1 MNREKSIFMMMA
13 GLCLIFILTSGA
25 EARKK
30 TIVLDHASWLPAV
43 TPVNKLFPEFFK
55 GLEEA
60 TGGAVKTKLHSA
72 SSMGPPAEHYNLVL
86 NGLADIAHLNPGFIP
101 GIFPMLSMFEL
112 PLHFNTAAEGSAAM
126 HEMYKRG
133 YFDKEF
139 ANVKVLG
146 LLCINPYH
154 IFWRDKKVVTVE
166 DFKGL
171 KVRSPGTGWSEI
183 IKTLGGVSVS
193 APTSEMY
200 MMQQKGIVDGC
211 WGPWEMIFSFK
222 MNEVSKFV
230 TETYLV
236 TVTHVWVMNKDSWQ
250 ELPQEAK
257 DFLDKNSW
265 VLASE
270 KGPASMD
277 DTVAPAKKLFL
288 KTPGAEINPLPESEL
303 DKMDELF
310 APIWAKWIADREA
323 KGLPA
328 KKALADLYDI
338 FKGLGVKRPFI
349 GYTPGH

>member
-1 MNREKSIFMMMA
+1 MNRKKSMFIMMA
-13 GLCLIFILTSGA
+13 SLCLILTLASGA
-25 EARKK
+25 AARKK
-30 TIVLDHASWLPAV
+30 TIVLDHGSWLPAV
-43 TPVNKLFPEFFK
+43 TPINKLFPGFFK

-72 SSMGPPAEHYNLVL
+72 SSMGPAAQHYNLAL
-86 NGLADIAHLNPGFIP
+86 NRVADITHLNPGFIP

-126 HEMYKRG
+126 YEMYKRG

-139 ANVKVLG
+139 ADVKVLG
-146 LLCINPYH
+146 LICITPYH
-154 IFWRDKKVVTVE
+154 IFWRDKKIETVE

-183 IKTLGGVSVS
+183 IKALGGISVS
-193 APTSEMY
+193 TPSSEIY
-200 MMQQKGIVDGC
+200 MMQQKGIVDGS
-211 WGPWEMIFSFK
+211 WGPWDMIFSFK

-230 TETYLV
+230 TETFLV
-236 TVTHVWVMNKDSWQ
+236 TVTQVWVMNKKSWK

-257 DFLDKNSW
+257 DYLDKNSW
-265 VLASE
+265 VFASQ
-270 KGPASMD
+270 KAAAAMD
-277 DTVAPAKKLFL
+277 RTVAPAKKLFL
-288 KTPGAEINPLPESEL
+288 RNPGAEIIQLPKSEL
-303 DKMDELF
+303 DRMDKLF
-310 APIWAKWIADREA
+310 APIWAKWIADREK

-349 GYTPGH
+349 GYTPGQ